1 MQILLDHTTTV
12 TIMSISC
19 LRKDRLRQIG
29 RWLKAIKQLQKI
41 VVEKLKLKSKLNIH
55 ITFLR
60 Q

>member
-1 MQILLDHTTTV
+1 MLESNSNCLNQRIYVQILLDHTTTV

-41 VVEKLKLKSKLNIH
+41 VVEK
-55 ITFLR
+55 
-60 Q
+60 